1 MPDFD
6 TMAFMCIIVG
16 MAVVYAVSAAI
27 FIKKGKKRI
36 EEEE

>member
-16 MAVVYAVSAAI
+16 MAIVYAGSAVI
-27 FIKKGKKRI
+27 FIKKGKNKK
-36 EEEE
+36 EDK